1 MQDNGELFDDKMKR
15 LTGQIAEQFAKS
27 KELEEMICSNLSG
40 LGYDFEMSFRAK
52 REISTHESEL
62 SLTVNHKSTND

>member
-27 KELEEMICSNLSG
+27 KESEETIRSNLSG
-40 LGYDFEMSFRAK
+40 LGYDFEMSFRT
-52 REISTHESEL
+52 E
-62 SLTVNHKSTND
+62 